1 MNDGLHSTIPPRR
14 FCPEYARAG
23 ATGGQF
29 SDLAGRAVP
38 LYRRA
43 AGDASDHQHRADSAG
58 SRQRTTAPGI
68 VPACGAAA
76 FYGAAGA
83 DLSAECVMT
92 GTLALPWDA
101 VETEHLLK
109 LCDALRHLFES
120 ASLNTTD

>member
-1 MNDGLHSTIPPRR
+1 MDSTAQSRLDE
-14 FCPEYARAG
+14 FVEYARAG

-43 AGDASDHQHRADSAG
+43 AGDASDHQHWADSAG

-83 DLSAECVMT
+83 DLSAECVNDGHAGIT
-92 GTLALPWDA
+92 VGRGRD
-101 VETEHLLK
+101 
-109 LCDALRHLFES
+109 
-120 ASLNTTD
+120 